1 MMCGGWP
8 RARPRLGVTD
18 DLRRPGNTAGDQAA
32 LASSRWPA
40 ELIRAELPEPVV
52 VFAVT
57 ACEILI
63 YLGERM
69 RAAVAR
75 VGGMVAGIA

>member
-1 MMCGGWP
+1 MIFDGPATLRGN
-8 RARPRLGVTD
+8 RL
-18 DLRRPGNTAGDQAA
+18 A

-40 ELIRAELPEPVV
+40 ERSRAELPEPVV

-69 RAAVAR
+69 RAVVAR
-75 VGGMVAGIA
+75 VGGMVAGVA

>member
-1 MMCGGWP
+1 MIFDGP
-8 RARPRLGVTD
+8 TT
-18 DLRRPGNTAGDQAA
+18 LRGIKRA

-40 ELIRAELPEPVV
+40 ERIRAELFGPVV

-57 ACEILI
+57 ACEILV

-75 VGGMVAGIA
+75 VGGMVAGVA